1 MPVPILVVDDHE
13 EFRRILRQILQV
25 EPDFA
30 VAGEA
35 EDGEVAVAL
44 ALQRRPAVVLM
55 DLALPHLDGFE
66 AIRRI
71 KSAQPETKI
80 LVLTFHTE
88 PAFRAKARECGADAF
103 LPKQE
108 AVARL
113 IPVIREVLGGSHQHM
128 IE

>member
-1 MPVPILVVDDHE
+1 MTVPILVVDDHE

-25 EPDFA
+25 ESDFT

-35 EDGEVAVAL
+35 DDGELAVDL
-44 ALQRRPAVVLM
+44 TLQRRPAVVLM
-55 DLALPHLDGFE
+55 DLAMPHLDGFE

-71 KSAQPETKI
+71 KSLRPETKI
-80 LVLTFHTE
+80 LVLTFHTD
-88 PAFRAKARECGADAF
+88 PTFRAKARECGADAF

-108 AVARL
+108 AVGRL
-113 IPVIREVLGGSHQHM
+113 VPVIREILGGSHGQM